1 MSGEHAFAAL
11 DLSGRT
17 AVVTGAASGIGRAT
31 AILLARAGANLVLGD
46 VQESGLGGAAAEV
59 KEAGAGVAQLRTD
72 VSSAAD
78 VEALVERA
86 VAEFGRLDVMA
97 NIAGVLSD
105 SRVAD
110 LEEAD
115 LDRIL
120 AVNLKG
126 VFFGCRAAVR
136 AMGEGPGS
144 IVNMAS
150 SAAFAPYPT
159 LSAYSA
165 SKAGVVALTRSVAS
179 EVARR
184 RIRVNAI
191 APGMVDTPMVL
202 GRGRAVGEDE
212 RIDPERREAAL
223 AAARE
228 RNPLGIAG
236 RPEDIAHA
244 VLFLASDASRYM
256 TGQVLHPN
264 GGAPMV

>member
-1 MSGEHAFAAL
+1 MSGEHAFAAF

-31 AILLARAGANLVLGD
+31 AVLLARAGANLVLGD
-46 VQESGLGGAAAEV
+46 VQESALEGAAAEG
-59 KEAGAGVAQLRTD
+59 KEAGVGVAWLRTD
-72 VSSAAD
+72 VSRAAD
-78 VEALVERA
+78 VDALVERA
-86 VAEFGRLDVMA
+86 IAEFGRLDVMA

-105 SRVAD
+105 SRVTE

-126 VFFGCRAAVR
+126 VFFGCRAALR

-191 APGMVDTPMVL
+191 APGMVDTPMAL
-202 GRGRAVGEDE
+202 GRAVGEDG

-228 RNPLGIAG
+228 RNPLGIEG